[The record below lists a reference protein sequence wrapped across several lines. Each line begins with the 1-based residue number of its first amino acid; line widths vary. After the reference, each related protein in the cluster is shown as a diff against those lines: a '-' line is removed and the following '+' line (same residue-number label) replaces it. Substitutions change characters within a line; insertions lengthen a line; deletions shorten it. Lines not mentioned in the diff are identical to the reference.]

1 MRPMKDVPV
10 RGSSSPRCLR
20 IMGVFALALLPY
32 DCAKYSPKPLA
43 LTPELHDQPPLA
55 TGAPVT
61 VQDIVTLALREN
73 PDLRA
78 ARAKHGVVEAQLL
91 QAGILPNPSLSGAF
105 LPLLSGV
112 GSVPAWN
119 IAISQDIRSLITYRS
134 RQRSARDAVR
144 QIDAELLWQEW
155 QIAGQARK
163 DAVDIIEGDRARL
176 FLEATY
182 SLLVQRDTVNRQALA
197 AGNATLA
204 TVAPVAASLNV
215 VRIAL
220 NVNRQS
226 QLALRHHLNSLLGLA
241 PDVELAMAPKIDLA
255 PLDEADIRNN
265 LVTLPNRR
273 PDLIALRY
281 GYQAQE
287 EAVRQAVLLQFPN
300 LVLGAAANS
309 DNASVINAGPQAT
322 IGLPIFDRNQ
332 GGIAIAQALRTQ
344 LRAEYAARLA
354 NVTGEVGALLSEAE
368 QLSRQLDVAR
378 RDLPAAQLAADR
390 ASMAFAASLLD
401 ERSYV
406 DLVTNRYLRE
416 QTVLT
421 LETGLLDRQVAIQ
434 TLIGM
439 GLPTVESAPNSNG
452 DGT

>member
-1 MRPMKDVPV
+1 VV
-10 RGSSSPRCLR
+10 
-20 IMGVFALALLPY
+20 
-32 DCAKYSPKPLA
+32 
-43 LTPELHDQPPLA
+43 
-55 TGAPVT
+55 
-61 VQDIVTLALREN
+61 ALRDN

-78 ARAKHGVVEAQLL
+78 ARTKHGVAEAQLL

-134 RQRSARDAVR
+134 RQRSARDIVR

-163 DAVDIIEGDRARL
+163 DAVDIIEGERARQ
-176 FLEATY
+176 FLEAAY
-182 SLLVQRDTVNRQALA
+182 ALLVQRDTVNRQALA

-204 TVAPVAASLNV
+204 TVAPMTASLNA
-215 VRIAL
+215 VRTTL
-220 NVNRQS
+220 NASRQS

-241 PDVELAMAPKIDLA
+241 PDVELALARKTDLA
-255 PLDEADIRNN
+255 PLDGAAIRAS

-273 PDLIALRY
+273 PDLVALQY

-332 GGIAIAQALRTQ
+332 GGIAIARALRTQ

-390 ASMAFAASLLD
+390 ASAAFAASLLD

-406 DLVTNRYLRE
+406 DLITNRYSRE
-416 QTVLT
+416 QAVLT
-421 LETGLLDRQVAIQ
+421 LETGLLDRQVAIL
-434 TLIGM
+434 TLTGM
-439 GLPTVESAPNSNG
+439 GLPTVESVPHSNG